1 MTKIYLDSGDPAETK
16 IIMDQL
22 GFVDGQTTNPSLI
35 VKNPEVQKCKTGE
48 KECSESDL
56 LHFYKD
62 IVSDLRSQLDQ
73 GQSVSIEVYADKD
86 TTAEAMIAQG
96 SEMNSWIPGA
106 HVKLPI
112 TPAGLTAARHF
123 VDNGINV
130 NMTLCF
136 SVDQALAVHAATRGC
151 TKGQVYVSPFI
162 GRLDDIGESGVDLIE
177 NILNAYAGVSSQVE
191 VLAAS
196 IRNKDHVVDTMALG
210 CDLLTI
216 PFKVLSEYSLEEMK
230 VLLDA
235 DTAQR
240 IPTEGLE
247 DKDWNQYDITHP
259 LTDKG
264 LAKFAQDWKSI
275 FTTNTTND

>member
-16 IIMDQL
+16 IIQDQI
-22 GFVDGQTTNPSLI
+22 GFLDGQTTNPSLI

-48 KECSESDL
+48 KKCTESDL
-56 LHFYKD
+56 LGFYKD
-62 IVSDLRSQLDQ
+62 IVTELRMQFTQ
-73 GQSVSIEVYADKD
+73 GQSVSIEVYADAN
-86 TTAEAMIAQG
+86 TTAEEMITQG
-96 SEMNSWIPGA
+96 TEMNTWIPNA
-106 HVKLPI
+106 HIKLPI
-112 TPAGLTAARHF
+112 TSAGLQAAQYF
-123 VDNGINV
+123 VNQGVNV

-177 NILNAYAGVSSQVE
+177 NILNSFAGVNSNVE

-216 PFKVLSEYSLEEMK
+216 PYKILSLYTKKEMQD
-230 VLLDA
+230 LLSTETA
-235 DTAQR
+235 DR
-240 IPTEGLE
+240 IPAEISDNKE
-247 DKDWNQYDITHP
+247 WNEFDITRE
-259 LTDKG
+259 LTEKG
-264 LAKFAQDWKSI
+264 LAKFAEDWRSI
-275 FTTNTTND
+275 FTINTTQ